1 MKKWTRLGTEL
12 VLDNRWL
19 RVRRDALRSPEG
31 YELDDFYVVEYPSY
45 VSVLCQTQDGE
56 IVLVEQYRNGIGQ
69 MTWECPSG
77 MIDPG
82 EDAFGAARR
91 ELLEET
97 GYRAD
102 TWYHIGSLA
111 PEPSKADVWAHL
123 FVATEAVRVQDEVLD
138 EQEEL
143 RVHHVKLD
151 EFIAQ
156 AGKPPFVHA
165 MHVALLFW
173 ALHAGLIKN

>member
-12 VLDNRWL
+12 VLDNRWM

-45 VSVLCQTQDGE
+45 VSVLCQTHGGE
-56 IVLVEQYRNGIGQ
+56 LVLVEQYRNGVGQ
-69 MTWECPSG
+69 VTWECPSG

-82 EDAFGAARR
+82 EDAFEAAQR

-102 TWYHIGSLA
+102 TWYHVGSLA

-123 FVATEAVRVQDEVLD
+123 FVATDAVRVQDEVLD
-138 EQEEL
+138 AQEEL
-143 RVHHVKLD
+143 RVHRVTPAH
-151 EFIAQ
+151 FIAQ
-156 AGKPPFVHA
+156 AGKPPFVHG

-173 ALHAGLIKN
+173 ALHMDMIKN